1 MNYQRVN
8 KCLKYLFFPTSFY
21 LIFILVSIY
30 CSHTSKQ
37 YEAKILQNI
46 GEVDFIEKIKNFEFD
61 YLKKRKL
68 TSHQKQLLEV
78 MDFLLEYNLK
88 KASKLIKTLLTTDP
102 NHPYYMVLSQIL
114 IYISF
119 EESNWDA
126 LCKYSHSNLIM
137 DPDSV
142 FLLARTFSKL
152 EKDSTI
158 FAVDNDS
165 IPIILSPS
173 GTPIVPVKINGRRRF
188 FWFDTGTNYSVVSS
202 DIAEECLLE
211 PLTKEKTK
219 VVSAS
224 NYKIDATP
232 TLIKELEIGNLKILN
247 HKAIIV
253 DSSYLKMRLFGGN
266 RITKIDGIIG
276 WKALQKARFTINSSR
291 RILRIENP
299 QNFYQK
305 GKLKNN
311 FFWFGFPIVI
321 AYFSGKPLLFILD
334 LGLEKSALTF
344 EIFNKINFPE
354 YYQQTKIQGS
364 VGGWRF
370 LQTTIVPYISIQ
382 ISTSEIEF
390 FNIHTTE
397 LKKDCFFYIDGF
409 LGADL
414 LKQASITFDI
424 QNSKFVIS
432 KN

>member
-1 MNYQRVN
+1 MKNHF
-8 KCLKYLFFPTSFY
+8 LKKFSKYKFLFSALY
-21 LIFILVSIY
+21 LISILVSIN
-30 CSHTSKQ
+30 CNRITKEQ
-37 YEAKILQNI
+37 EGRILQNTS
-46 GEVDFIEKIKNFEFD
+46 ETVFIEKIKNFEFED
-61 YLKKRKL
+61 LKKNKL
-68 TSHQKQLLEV
+68 SQHQKQLLEV
-78 MDFLLEYNLK
+78 MDFLFEYNLK
-88 KASKLIKTLLTTDP
+88 EASKLIKTLLTTEP
-102 NHPYYMVLSQIL
+102 NHPYRIILLQIL
-114 IYISF
+114 IYMSF
-119 EESNWDA
+119 EESNWDE
-126 LCKYSHSNLIM
+126 LSKYSYSNWLT

-158 FAVDNDS
+158 FTVESDS
-165 IPIILSPS
+165 ISLILSPS
-173 GTPIVPVKINGRRRF
+173 GTPIIPVKINGRRRF

-202 DIAEECLLE
+202 DIAEECLLK

-224 NYKIDATP
+224 NYKINATP
-232 TLIKELEIGNLKILN
+232 TIIKELEIGNLKISN

-253 DSSYLKMRLFGGN
+253 DSSYLKMKLFGGN

-276 WKALQKARFTINSSR
+276 WKALQKARFTINLSR
-291 RILRIENP
+291 RIIRIENP
-299 QNFYQK
+299 RNFHK
-305 GKLKNN
+305 EDGLSNN

-321 AYFSGKPLLFILD
+321 ASFSGKPLLFILD

-344 EIFNKINFPE
+344 EIFNKIDFPK

-364 VGGWRF
+364 IGGWRF
-370 LQTTIVPYISIQ
+370 LQTTIVPYLNIKIL
-382 ISTSEIEF
+382 TSEVEL

-414 LKQASITFDI
+414 LKQSSVTFDI
-424 QNSKFVIS
+424 QNSKFFIT